1 MSVSPY
7 SLFEKAKRQFLE
19 FKPTTDIF
27 GPSGEIFVGR
37 YGYPNVAAGPLV
49 GLLSAENSQPIS
61 SPRELFGKE
70 YADVL
75 AAQTSFVRGKKEVN
89 ISTRIQQDM
98 NEVAMSMGPIDVEM
112 KLAKAPSFDP
122 HLDAIHSPVGTGIA
136 IKNFRQAENP
146 RIPKRV
152 DSLAN
157 DDVTAT
163 TAIAELS
170 EHEFDNYY
178 ITNIFSIG
186 TLGKIEAKRLVP
198 TRWSITAV
206 DDIIAK
212 QRMERIREYAE
223 FGEVALFHSS
233 FLDNHFHVLLMPGK
247 WEFENFESWP
257 QNGVWAGTTEEYEG
271 YYGRKTYA
279 DKQVGGYYASR
290 FGVTEYLDSIRKQ
303 AKVVVFREI
312 GEGYNAPVG
321 VWQVRENVRN
331 ALTNKPIKFGS
342 VADALNFLRAKL
354 NVQMKTYLSS
364 SRILCQRRI
373 VEF

>member
-1 MSVSPY
+1 MSASPY

-49 GLLSAENSQPIS
+49 SINNTTIA
-61 SPRELFGKE
+61 SPRELFGKD

-75 AAQTSFVRGKKEVN
+75 ASQTSFIRGKKEVN

-98 NEVAMSMGPIDVEM
+98 NEVAMSMRPIDVEM

-122 HLDAIHSPVGTGIA
+122 HLDNIHSPVGTGIP
-136 IKNFRQAENP
+136 IKEFRQAENP

-157 DDVTAT
+157 DDVTAM

-186 TLGKIEAKRLVP
+186 TLGRIEAKRLVP

-212 QRMERIREYAE
+212 QRMERIREYPE
-223 FGEVALFHSS
+223 LNEVLLYHSS

-257 QNGVWAGTTEEYEG
+257 QNGLWAGTTEEYEG
-271 YYGRKTYA
+271 YYGRTTYA

-290 FGVTEYLDSIRKQ
+290 FGVTEHLDNIRRQ

-321 VWQVRENVRN
+321 VFQVRENVRH
-331 ALTNKPIKFGS
+331 AFTDSKPLRFDS

-354 NVQMKTYLSS
+354 NVSMKKYLSMS
-364 SRILCQRRI
+364 QMLCQRRLI
-373 VEF
+373 EF